1 MLLTVV
7 EGGCWTVADVVAVMA
22 GGCVAPEVSEL
33 ATEGSSLKPGFVRL
47 LSSCIAAA
55 AACLVTLSSSSDGA
69 WWGDP
74 EVLDHTHLSG
84 SIQKYFSVKGG
95 S

>member
-7 EGGCWTVADVVAVMA
+7 EGGCWTVTEVVAVMG
-22 GGCVAPEVSEL
+22 GGCVVPEVSEL
-33 ATEGSSLKPGFVRL
+33 ATEGSSPKPGFVRL
-47 LSSCIAAA
+47 RSSCIAAA

-69 WWGDP
+69 WRGEP

-84 SIQKYFSVKGG
+84 SIQKMFFG
-95 S
+95 